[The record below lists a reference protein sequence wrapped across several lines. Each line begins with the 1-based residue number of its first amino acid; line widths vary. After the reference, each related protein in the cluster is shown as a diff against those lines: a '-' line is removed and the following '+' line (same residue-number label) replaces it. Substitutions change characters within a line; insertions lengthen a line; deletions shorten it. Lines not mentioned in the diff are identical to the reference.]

1 MLVEGALV
9 AGRYR
14 VSELL
19 GEGGMGQVWRGED
32 LRLERPVAVKV
43 LQPHL
48 MHGSVRERALSRFE
62 REGRAAA
69 RLVHRNIAAVHDVG
83 EHDGLPYLV
92 LEYLH
97 GPDLKG
103 LLDRHPGGLP
113 IEHVLTFG
121 AQAAVGLAAAHAA
134 GIVHRDVKPH
144 NLMLAADGTVKVC
157 DFGIARLQGA
167 TSGLTGG
174 ATIGTIAYMAPEQL
188 MGQSV
193 DHRADL
199 YALGATIFQLLT
211 GRPVFTG
218 EDARAVVAQHLA
230 APPPPA
236 GPLRAD
242 TPPELDAF
250 LQALLAKEPD
260 QRPPDAAAVAAYLDD
275 LWRQRTDPDHPINAL
290 RVRAAQAGEHGMAGR
305 YSVAV
310 GILQSL
316 LPDRQRVLGPEHPDT
331 LTTRHNLAHWTGHAG
346 DPAAARD
353 QFADLLPVRE
363 RVLGPEHADTL
374 NTRQSLAHWRDQ
386 TDLFVQAVAL
396 VVSSQFGS
404 RSMLQRKLRI
414 GFSRTGQLMD
424 LMESRGIVGPSKG
437 SKPRDVLT
445 NRDDL
450 PGVLAQLR
458 GGD

>member
-103 LLDRHPGGLP
+103 LLDRHPGGLRV
-113 IEHVLTFG
+113 EQVLRFG
-121 AQAAVGLAAAHAA
+121 AQAAEGLAAAHAA

-188 MGQSV
+188 MGQPI

-242 TPPELDAF
+242 TPQELDAF
-250 LQALLAKEPD
+250 LQTLLAKEPD
-260 QRPPDAAAVAAYLDD
+260 QRPPDAAAVAEYLDD
-275 LWRQRTDPDHPINAL
+275 LWRQRTDPRHPINAL
-290 RVRAAQAGEHGMAGR
+290 RARAVQAGEHGMAGR

-310 GILQSL
+310 SILQSL
-316 LPDRQRVLGPEHPDT
+316 VPDYERVMGPEHPDT
-331 LTTRHNLAHWTGHAG
+331 LNTRRNLAHWKG
-346 DPAAARD
+346 
-353 QFADLLPVRE
+353 
-363 RVLGPEHADTL
+363 
-374 NTRQSLAHWRDQ
+374 Q
-386 TDLFVQAVAL
+386 TNLFVQAVEL

-414 GFSRTGQLMD
+414 GYPKTGQLMD
-424 LMESRGIVGPSKG
+424 LMESRGIVGPSRG

-445 NRDDL
+445 KRDDL
-450 PGVLAQLR
+450 PGVLAELR